1 MRLIPW
7 AAGCYAAG
15 ILAARIVN
23 GPEWFR
29 EEGAAVLL
37 WPVIVMIALTDQL
50 LFQAKIRRKRRK

>member
-1 MRLIPW
+1 MKLIPW
-7 AAGCYAAG
+7 AVGCYAAG

-23 GPEWFR
+23 GPEWFL
-29 EEGAAVLL
+29 EEGTAVLL